1 VLISPSIQCR
11 ASDCPR
17 RARGGFWIHQHIR
30 PASATL
36 HEESN
41 CENYDYHYHDGFNY
55 CCQRHWSSPLL
66 LRAELSPSS
75 AASAVTMGRCAG
87 LSCAEFALLS
97 GPSST
102 RRTMDSKYPFWSEVF
117 IHDRRMGSRESADL
131 GFSVHLRK
139 SVPQS
144 NHVTPR
150 RFGGSTARVLA
161 TFCEV
166 HFEQKLAL
174 LFYPYYCPWAQVL

>member
-1 VLISPSIQCR
+1 MTGEC
-11 ASDCPR
+11 
-17 RARGGFWIHQHIR
+17 
-30 PASATL
+30 
-36 HEESN
+36 
-41 CENYDYHYHDGFNY
+41 
-55 CCQRHWSSPLL
+55 
-66 LRAELSPSS
+66 
-75 AASAVTMGRCAG
+75 
-87 LSCAEFALLS
+87 
-97 GPSST
+97 
-102 RRTMDSKYPFWSEVF
+102 
-117 IHDRRMGSRESADL
+117 GSRESADL

-174 LFYPYYCPWAQVL
+174 LLEADYCPWAEGL